1 MRVTKSVTLS
11 INIIFA
17 NARKESL
24 MKNKKQLTL
33 LSVILATSMLLGAC
47 NQVKPNPSSSNVPD
61 TSSAEESSSSEE
73 TTSSSSSS
81 SSQEAVTLVSI
92 TVTAPTKTAY
102 TTADTA
108 LDLTGMVV
116 TANYSNQTTQV
127 ITTGYTVSQV
137 DFSTVGE
144 KTVTVTYEGKTDTFT
159 VTVAAQKFTVKFV
172 VDGVEVQTGLV
183 EEGQTAS
190 YTGQTPTKAAD
201 ANAVKYRVK
210 GWDKD
215 LSQPITQDTTFT
227 AQFAAY
233 AGEVVVDDFESYTS
247 NGDLADNNWVAIG
260 WKDGGWSEESAA
272 YLTLGTKSDE
282 GNKALRLNAWRNG
295 SFYKIGKKFP
305 TNTFDKSV
313 NALKFRLM
321 VPANC
326 EIQVILYASVT
337 INGQAQAP
345 AFYYPLTAQSGEYVE
360 YTLPLDDSAWDL
372 WNQHE
377 NKSIASVADWTGI
390 HQDDIMSYL
399 TKIEIAIKGTVENNL
414 QYAGFLDSMR
424 FVTVDNPVKAE
435 VETMGQYNRYTG
447 LLNDGHT
454 VKVELGAN
462 GAATATIVDMETPLQ
477 IPGNVA
483 VDANKNMT
491 FTSAD
496 NGASLVYK
504 AALKNG
510 GQYMKFV
517 EASGT
522 MAQGVQ
528 GVDLNAVQV
537 VDNFEQYDKDG
548 QAYYQSK
555 PADQRSGC
563 RGAYYSEYCAG
574 GSASSPW
581 GGATWSLL
589 GGDGSQLKLKSDNGG
604 HNGSKNYL
612 CVKHSKSVA
621 FRYMQWGLF
630 DGTADQNAFRGS
642 KFSFWAKTNGYVN
655 NFKVSLYSQNAP
667 TNQTK
672 DSDVRYVSA
681 TPEAAIGEW
690 TQFTADLNPD
700 LVYYGYMIFTEKN
713 TSLSAN
719 EAYLYIDDVEVYT
732 ANPYAKYEAP
742 VVNKELVPG
751 NAYLGKVNGII
762 NATLRI
768 KSAKEVS
775 LTAAG
780 LGMALDGTYS
790 ISEDELTMSI
800 GGATYKATISEELD
814 KLTFASVN
822 GSTQVADA
830 LNNLSF
836 DIVRGDNIESYTE
849 TGRTIKKGDEDE
861 SKNKGS
867 SGAFYIDMYKDN
879 TSVTSPVGGS
889 KWDLTGSGAGAALN
903 KEDAVE
909 GSQSL
914 KLLNSGYGN
923 MRYIQWDLYK
933 GTAKAM
939 TGMTSFSVYLKNFSA
954 DTAQTVTIMAYR
966 VQKVDNGHQGADYRT
981 QSQVTLPAGQGWTK
995 YTVALD
1001 ASKTYY
1007 GFALLIN
1014 SKWNQK
1020 DYYVGADAAFFSNVE
1035 NDPSLNFYAKNG
1047 LVLSGKINANDASI
1061 TFGQNGAVTLNCAAL
1076 GGDLAGTYEMAMDG
1090 ANQMMTIKTSMGNIT
1105 GTYAISAA
1113 GVVTFVVTAVTG
1125 DLAAGVNVG
1134 ATLSNQ

>member
-201 ANAVKYRVK
+201 ANAVKYRFK

-233 AGEVVVDDFESYTS
+233 AGEVVIDDFESYTS

-260 WKDGGWSEESAA
+260 WKDNGWSEESAA
-272 YLTLGTKSDE
+272 NLTLGTKSDE

-313 NALKFRLM
+313 NAMKFRLM

-399 TKIEIAIKGTVENNL
+399 TKIEIAIKGSVEGNL
-414 QYAGFLDSMR
+414 PYAGFLDSMR

-435 VETMGQYNRYTG
+435 VETMGQYSRYTG
-447 LLNDGHT
+447 LLADGHT
-454 VKVELGAN
+454 VRIDLGAN
-462 GAATATIVDMETPLQ
+462 GAATATVLDAAEQQQVIQGTF
-477 IPGNVA
+477 A
-483 VDANKNMT
+483 VNAEKQMT

-496 NGASLVYK
+496 QGATLVYTGK
-504 AALKNG
+504 LVNG
-510 GQYMKFV
+510 GQQVKFV
-517 EASGT
+517 SATGNY
-522 MAQGVQ
+522 AQGATNM
-528 GVDLNAVQV
+528 DLNAVQV
-537 VDNFEQYDKDG
+537 VDNYEQYTEDG
-548 QAYYQSK
+548 KAYYQSS

-563 RGAYYSEYCAG
+563 RGAYYSEYWNDKNTG
-574 GSASSPW
+574 SSPW
-581 GGATWSLL
+581 GGSKWSLM
-589 GGDGSQLKLKSDNGG
+589 GGSGDQLKLIQDQATAHSG
-604 HNGSKNYL
+604 KNY
-612 CVKHSKSVA
+612 VSMKSSQSNGM
-621 FRYMQWGLF
+621 RYMQWGLF

-642 KFSFWAKTNGYVN
+642 KFSFWAKANG
-655 NFKVSLYSQNAP
+655 KVKFLAQAYYQSAP
-667 TNQTK
+667 TNET
-672 DSDVRYVSA
+672 RGNYVSKVQFE
-681 TPEAAIGEW
+681 EAAATGEW
-690 TQFTADLNPD
+690 KHYEIDLNPD
-700 LVYYGYMIFTEKN
+700 VVYYGFMFY
-713 TSLSAN
+713 LDAN
-719 EAYLYIDDVEVYT
+719 YKADTTLFVDDVEIYS
-732 ANPYAKYEAP
+732 ANPYAQYVAP
-742 VVNKELVPG
+742 VQNKELVPG
-751 NAYLGKVNGII
+751 NAYLGKINGII

-768 KSAKEVS
+768 KSATEVS

-780 LGMALDGTYS
+780 LGMALDGTYT

-800 GGATYKATISEELD
+800 GGATYKATISKELD
-814 KLTFASVN
+814 KLTFVSVT
-822 GSTQVADA
+822 GEGQVAGA

-849 TGRTIKKGDEDE
+849 TGRTIKNGDEDE

-867 SGAFYIDMYKDN
+867 SGAFYIDLYKNDA
-879 TSVTSPVGGS
+879 SVTSPVGGS
-889 KWDLTGSGAGAALN
+889 KWALTGSGAGAALN

-1105 GTYAISAA
+1105 GTYAISAV